1 MQSVVAKGITHG
13 VYVITVNAKGKV
25 NGMTASWVS
34 QVSFSPLM
42 LMVSIAPGRYSN
54 ELIKESGYF
63 AINVL
68 SSEQS
73 KEARLFGFS
82 SGRTVNKFKNIPYFN
97 APNGSP
103 VIESA
108 MAYCECKLNSVF
120 SAGDHELFVGDVVS
134 AKLMK
139 DVKPYLFVWDEFF

>member
-1 MQSVVAKGITHG
+1 MQTVVAKGITHG
-13 VYVITVNAKGKV
+13 VYVITVNAGGKI

-34 QVSFSPLM
+34 QVSFNPLM

-68 SSEQS
+68 SAKQDG
-73 KEARLFGFS
+73 EARLFGFS
-82 SGRTVNKFKNIPYFN
+82 SGRDVDKFKNTAHFK

-108 MAYCECKLNSVF
+108 MAYCECKLAHVF
-120 SAGDHELFVGDVVS
+120 SAGDHELFVGDVVA
-134 AKLMK
+134 AKLLK
-139 DVKPYLFVWDEFF
+139 DVNPLLFAWDKFF